1 MQTRYNVLLERWKES
16 HSRTLT
22 MDVALHLPTQEVDYD
37 AMEADYDD
45 DANGMMENDLNY
57 KIDCHVKLVPNYK
70 K

>member
-1 MQTRYNVLLERWKES
+1 MQARYDVLLERWKES

-22 MDVALHLPTQEVDYD
+22 MYVALHLPTQEV
-37 AMEADYDD
+37 DD
-45 DANGMMENDLNY
+45 DANGMMENDLND